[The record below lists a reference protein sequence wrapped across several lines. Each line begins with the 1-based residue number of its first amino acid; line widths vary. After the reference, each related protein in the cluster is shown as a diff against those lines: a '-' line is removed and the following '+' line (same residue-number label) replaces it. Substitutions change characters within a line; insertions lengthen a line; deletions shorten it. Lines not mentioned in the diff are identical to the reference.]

1 MNAAKLQAKIYAGY
15 AKAALRIGYVYDVWR
30 PAGAANPLTNKV
42 ASLNASFNAQDWTY
56 TKPNLPDKP
65 FWYCLIDGRQTQ
77 IGDYLQRGAS
87 THFIAGMQDELP
99 ILTVEC
105 DAQVWVTR
113 TTTPSGV
120 GAVGY
125 SGKCAAE
132 DTYVLGTKGG
142 QGWPASILFGGRTRK
157 HDVLPTSS
165 DEQGYVILLPASVPI
180 TLGAADI
187 ILDDMGRRFQVG
199 GAQRTDQGWKLNV
212 SEVHP

>member
-1 MNAAKLQAKIYAGY
+1 MDAAKLQAKIYAGY
-15 AKAALRIGYVYDVWR
+15 AKSAKRIGYVYDVYR
-30 PAGAANPLTNKV
+30 PASTANPLTNKV

-77 IGDYLQRGAS
+77 IGDYLRRGSS
-87 THFIAGMQDELP
+87 THFIAGMQDQLP

-113 TTTPSGV
+113 TTAPSGV

-125 SGKCAAE
+125 SGKCATE

-165 DEQGYVILLPASVPI
+165 DEQGYVILLPATVPI
-180 TLGAADI
+180 TLGSADI

-212 SEVHP
+212 SEAHP